1 MQSVYFYIFKWPF
14 QCPESNWNIN
24 TDMKIG
30 IMTKLV
36 WTKLSLYHYIFC
48 QMSVWVDFKRKS
60 KKSSFLI
67 YMNNEAMLRGE
78 RNKFL

>member
-1 MQSVYFYIFKWPF
+1 MAVSVSWKQLEYKYRY
-14 QCPESNWNIN
+14 ENRYY
-24 TDMKIG
+24 DKIG
-30 IMTKLV
+30 
-36 WTKLSLYHYIFC
+36 WPKLSLYHYIFC

-78 RNKFL
+78 KNKFL